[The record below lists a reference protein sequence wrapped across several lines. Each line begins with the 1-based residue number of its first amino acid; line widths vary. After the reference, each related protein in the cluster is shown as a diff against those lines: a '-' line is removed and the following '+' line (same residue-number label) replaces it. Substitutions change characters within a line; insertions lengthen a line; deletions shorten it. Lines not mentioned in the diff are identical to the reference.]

1 MSSDNSPK
9 TLPEDYFSASHII
22 QQMLEE
28 VATVKKTERYIL
40 LF

>member
-1 MSSDNSPK
+1 MSSDNNPV

-22 QQMLEE
+22 QKMLE